1 MAESQDALPKLIVVV
16 VIDELDNEQMLVLQG
31 EFSDKGFNRIA
42 SEGMRFMSAVSFDI
56 SGYPGTRIASLFS
69 GTPPS
74 DHGIIGETWVNR
86 KFGNFIEPACY
97 DSAGLETIINY
108 NQSKSLADYL
118 KSVYGSK
125 AKSAT
130 IGINSP
136 WMVHSLGYKPDYIFA
151 FDKVCGSF
159 YNALI
164 PESYNED
171 WLNNFNK
178 NVKSASLLN
187 RQWGPI
193 KDVTGY
199 VEYRNLPEEI
209 RKDFRSFFYS
219 MKTFSDIPYSY
230 VASSPF
236 ANTLLRDFAVSFLSN
251 SDFGKTGAPCLLT
264 LGFTSRPFVSN
275 SEGLL
280 SVEKEDML
288 LRLDDDIASLVEFLD
303 FEYGCNNYLLILSS
317 GASSAPDNTVVGMP
331 GITSG
336 TVEFRKISALLNLY
350 LMALH
355 GREQWVLG
363 ISDNFVYLNQ
373 KLIEEKEL
381 DLKEIQRQC
390 AEFIMEF
397 SGIKFAMPTHDML
410 FDCELAKKY
419 ADNLF
424 PQRMPDIILSL
435 LPGWKTNVTE
445 LGSRQTGLS
454 GHNYVPM
461 YLRGWRVKHGAWFTP
476 FEVYDLTPLIL
487 QQLGI
492 NHPNEVKVRWEELFK
507 K

>member
-1 MAESQDALPKLIVVV
+1 M
-16 VIDELDNEQMLVLQG
+16 
-31 EFSDKGFNRIA
+31 
-42 SEGMRFMSAVSFDI
+42 
-56 SGYPGTRIASLFS
+56 
-69 GTPPS
+69 
-74 DHGIIGETWVNR
+74 
-86 KFGNFIEPACY
+86 
-97 DSAGLETIINY
+97 
-108 NQSKSLADYL
+108 
-118 KSVYGSK
+118 
-125 AKSAT
+125 
-130 IGINSP
+130 
-136 WMVHSLGYKPDYIFA
+136 
-151 FDKVCGSF
+151 
-159 YNALI
+159 
-164 PESYNED
+164 
-171 WLNNFNK
+171 
-178 NVKSASLLN
+178 
-187 RQWGPI
+187 
-193 KDVTGY
+193 
-199 VEYRNLPEEI
+199 
-209 RKDFRSFFYS
+209 
-219 MKTFSDIPYSY
+219 
-230 VASSPF
+230 
-236 ANTLLRDFAVSFLSN
+236 
-251 SDFGKTGAPCLLT
+251 LT

-461 YLRGWRVKHGAWFTP
+461 YLRG
-476 FEVYDLTPLIL
+476 
-487 QQLGI
+487 
-492 NHPNEVKVRWEELFK
+492 
-507 K
+507 